1 MQRVRG
7 TVGGWIAVET
17 TVEGR
22 WKVATDAVG
31 VFGAERLTLQ
41 KIYAAVAGVLKGWEI
56 FYGNV

>member
-1 MQRVRG
+1 M
-7 TVGGWIAVET
+7 
-17 TVEGR
+17 EGR